1 MARFFR
7 RPVRTPKAPV
17 IAPGDY
23 LGVLSE
29 EFHLSKDAVL
39 TAIRAVGIDTEHVR
53 EDQMDLLREVLSC
66 KTHNL
71 DRYKSKDPGYEDV
84 LDEEVRSFNE
94 IYVDTAPII
103 QMDWFLH
110 FVVDMEPILKR
121 RKKKLLILEK
131 TMEEL
136 HGLKDNPEKDKEV
149 RIRATIRPDLI
160 RSLAKQGLVRIGD
173 TGSEGIADDHLVNLF
188 SRIGMNEDVLLITQD
203 RGLSERIVK
212 LAHEQQS
219 VQRQPYPQT
228 FWEKLMHKEL
238 RYPARHTMV
247 VCKLTEGG
255 ILRRCYVCPDCGES
269 YYDQVSDCDGV
280 VPCSKCIMDHKVRGE
295 QEMDALKKKQE
306 AEALKAQREAY
317 LKSRPTVEKVIQR
330 RKRQAAFLTLAIGIV
345 VIIILCIVL

>member
-7 RPVRTPKAPV
+7 RSARTPKAPV
-17 IAPGDY
+17 IAANDY
-23 LGVLSE
+23 LGTLSE
-29 EFHLSKDAVL
+29 EFHLSKDSIL
-39 TAIRAVGIDTEHVR
+39 TAIRAVGIDTDHVR

-71 DRYKSKDPGYEDV
+71 NRYRSQDEKYEDV

-110 FVVDMEPILKR
+110 FVADMEPILKR

-136 HGLKDNPEKDKEV
+136 HGLKDNQEKDKDV

-160 RSLAKQGLVRIGD
+160 RYLAKRGLVRIGD
-173 TGSEGIADDHLVNLF
+173 TGSDGIADDHLVNLF
-188 SRIGMNEDVLLITQD
+188 NRIGMNEDVLLVTQD
-203 RGLSERIVK
+203 RGLSERIVR
-212 LAHEQQS
+212 LAHKQQS
-219 VQRQPYPQT
+219 TQLQPYSQSV
-228 FWEKLMHKEL
+228 WEKLFHKEL

-255 ILRRCYVCPDCGES
+255 LLQRCYVCPECEES
-269 YYDQVSDCDGV
+269 YYDKIADCDGMI
-280 VPCSKCIMDHKVRGE
+280 PCSKCIRDCKVRDAQQME
-295 QEMDALKKKQE
+295 TLRKKREEDALRTE
-306 AEALKAQREAY
+306 REAY
-317 LKSRPTVEKVIQR
+317 LKNRPTVEKMI
-330 RKRQAAFLTLAIGIV
+330 RKKKKEMAITLSVGGV
-345 VIIILCIVL
+345 VIALLCIFL